1 MMEIEKILTST
12 KSIEEKVQEI
22 EAYYQS
28 ELITRAEASQLLDV
42 IPQSLD
48 RYIKQ
53 NKLLPFINKN
63 RNILLKK
70 SDVLAFKP
78 EVDLMKKT
86 FNK

>member
-1 MMEIEKILTST
+1 MSIKKILEST
-12 KSIEEKVQEI
+12 KSINDKEREI

-28 ELITRAEASQLLDV
+28 ELITRSEASQLLDV
-42 IPQSLD
+42 TPQSLD
-48 RYIKQ
+48 RYLKQ
-53 NKLLPFINKN
+53 NKLVPFINKN

-70 SDVLAFKP
+70 TDVLAFKP